1 MINVKSKK
9 CTHPNCKKIPNFNYE
24 GESIGLYCATHKVE
38 GMVDVKS
45 KTCNHPDCKKQPAF
59 NYEGESIG
67 LYCATHKIEG
77 MVDVKSKTCNHP
89 DCKTRPAFNYEGE
102 SIGLYCATHKVEG
115 MVDVKS
121 KTCNH
126 PDCKKQPAF
135 NYEKECIGL
144 YCATHKLEGM
154 VDVKHTKC
162 THPECKIRP
171 TFNYEG
177 ESIAL
182 YCTTHKLE
190 GMVNVRDKTC
200 KSDWC
205 LTIPT
210 DKYEGYC
217 LRCFIYL
224 FPDKPVVRNYKT
236 KEFAV
241 VEFIKNNFSEFT
253 WIHDKVVADGC
264 SRKRPDLILD
274 LGYQVIII
282 EVDENQHVNYGSSCE
297 TKRMMILSQDVG
309 HRPLIFIRF
318 NPDDYF
324 ESEKK
329 ITSCWGNN
337 KQGICCVKKTKQKE
351 WQTRLDA
358 LKSQID
364 YWSLPENKTEKT
376 LEVIHLF
383 YDC

>member
-1 MINVKSKK
+1 MVKKITKHHKK
-9 CTHPNCKKIPNFNYE
+9 CT
-24 GESIGLYCATHKVE
+24 
-38 GMVDVKS
+38 
-45 KTCNHPDCKKQPAF
+45 HPDCKKQPAF
-59 NYEGESIG
+59 NYEGYNFG
-67 LYCATHKIEG
+67 VYCATHKLEA
-77 MVDVKSKTCNHP
+77 MVDVKNKTCTHP
-89 DCKTRPAFNYEGE
+89 DCKIRPNFNYEGKR
-102 SIGLYCATHKVEG
+102 IR
-115 MVDVKS
+115 
-121 KTCNH
+121 
-126 PDCKKQPAF
+126 
-135 NYEKECIGL
+135 L
-144 YCATHKLEGM
+144 YCATHKLE
-154 VDVKHTKC
+154 
-162 THPECKIRP
+162 
-171 TFNYEG
+171 
-177 ESIAL
+177 A
-182 YCTTHKLE
+182 
-190 GMVNVRDKTC
+190 MVNVSMPTC

-210 DKYEGYC
+210 KKYEGYC

-241 VEFIKNNFSEFT
+241 VEFIKNHFSEFS
-253 WIHDKVVADGC
+253 WSHDRTILDGC

-282 EVDENQHVNYGSSCE
+282 EVDENQHTDYDCSCE
-297 TKRMMILSQDVG
+297 NKRMMILSQDVG

-358 LKSQID
+358 LKSQVE
-364 YWSLPENKTEKT
+364 YWALPENKTEKT